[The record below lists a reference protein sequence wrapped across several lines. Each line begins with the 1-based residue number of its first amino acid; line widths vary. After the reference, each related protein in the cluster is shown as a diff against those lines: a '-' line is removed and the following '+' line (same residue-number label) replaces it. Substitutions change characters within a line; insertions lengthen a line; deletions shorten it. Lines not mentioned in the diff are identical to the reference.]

1 MVGEE
6 DKGQSR
12 KRGWIMEKSAELFT
26 IFITAVLINNIV
38 LSQYLGLCVYIG
50 VSRKVNPSIGMG
62 IAAVF
67 IMGTSSLL
75 SWLIYTFVL
84 KPLGLEFLNIIVFV
98 LLASGL
104 VQFTETY
111 AKKMSPKLYHAVG
124 IYLILLASNCA
135 VLAPPLRNV
144 EKAYPLPESLINGIG
159 LGIGFGLAIVLFSFI
174 RERLELCDVPES
186 FRGMPIAFITT
197 GLLALAFMGFSG
209 MVKM

>member
-1 MVGEE
+1 M
-6 DKGQSR
+6 
-12 KRGWIMEKSAELFT
+12 MEKTMELLT
-26 IFITAVLINNIV
+26 IFFAAVLINNIV
-38 LSQYLGLCVYIG
+38 LSQYLGLCVYMG
-50 VSRKVNPSIGMG
+50 VSRKVSPSIGIG
-62 IAAVF
+62 IAAIF
-67 IMGTSSLL
+67 IMGSSSFL
-75 SWLIYTFVL
+75 SWLLYTYIL

-98 LLASGL
+98 LLVSGL

-144 EKAYPLPESLINGIG
+144 EKAYPLLESIVNGAG

-174 RERLELCDVPES
+174 RERLEFSDVPES
-186 FRGMPIAFITT
+186 FRGLPIAFITT